1 MAYLTVL
8 AGCLN
13 YQNRIVLS
21 SLTESTYT
29 DRAAS
34 FKRFEGVNFN
44 PADGVETSQVLNLGE
59 GFEPDYLLIT
69 DAAYYVQQRWYVMES
84 SRNLSGQY
92 SLRLRRD
99 VLADFYPEIGRSYLK
114 IERGWCPAAS
124 TLIFNPEGNSFSQIK
139 TGEIPIKDYTKSRWY
154 VGYLA
159 GNAFEGG
166 NISITIDDSTK
177 REYDESYENID
188 AAKSAYP
195 GSDETAAGASNLLQE
210 YEIRQLNIP
219 LYDVVPV
226 QTPPPKTSRHTYSV
240 NIGSYSSTYKT
251 GEGFRPDYQIIPSII
266 ASNSFDI
273 LNGTLSAAFDAE
285 DLKKAFLDDMLALTK
300 TPKVNYEKT
309 AKSNGKV
316 IRVGSGNYEYYQL
329 NVYEISLQNGEAKTS
344 RDRGGHE
351 YINGV
356 LAGVPYVQET
366 TYDQVLEQ
374 IPGFEYSFA
383 YTAKIVKA
391 VWTQISAPANIE
403 IQNQVVKAG
412 DAPYYVFAIPRDVL
426 NVQHPDKNDP
436 SKNITENLVDTSL
449 ADDLVYSM
457 TRQLG
462 EKIYDMQALPYFPGG
477 HDLEL
482 ETGGVS
488 LPNTDYYTDVTVGE
502 RHTIICWLP
511 SISCDKGAIT
521 SGIDALSDIKLDNE
535 TRFVRLASPNYA
547 SLYDFSVAKNRG
559 VTGWAITMTVRPYQ
573 PYIHV
578 APIWG
583 GMYSPM
589 YQYDPKGLILGGN
602 YSVDI
607 VSSAWTSYEI
617 ANKNYQLI
625 FDRNVQTLD
634 LQQSIERNRD
644 VRDMISGF
652 VNAGFA
658 AAGSYASGG
667 AKGAVISAAKSA
679 GGLISSALSMQE
691 AEQLRQNARDSM
703 MDMQSYNLG
712 NIRARPDT
720 LTKVSSINSQNK
732 GWPVAEIYTA
742 PQNEVD
748 AYIALRKYA
757 GMTVG
762 VIGRLNEYL
771 RENPYKYRYIRAQVL
786 RLRAEVDTHM
796 AQVINAE
803 LSGGCYFYNE
813 GGEE

>member
-21 SLTESTYT
+21 SITESTYT
-29 DRAAS
+29 QRAAS

-124 TLIFNPEGNSFSQIK
+124 TLIFNPEGNSFSQLK
-139 TGEIPIKDYTKSRWY
+139 TGEIPIKDYTQSRWY

-159 GNAFEGG
+159 GNAFDSGD
-166 NISITIDDSTK
+166 ISITIDDSTK
-177 REYDESYENID
+177 REYDESYANIAD
-188 AAKSAYP
+188 AISQYP
-195 GSDETAAGASNLLQE
+195 GSATDATGSSNMLQE
-210 YEIRQLNIP
+210 YDIRQLKVP
-219 LYDVVPV
+219 LYDVIPTIEPPV
-226 QTPPPKTSRHTYSV
+226 LTSRRTYSV
-240 NIGSYSSTYKT
+240 NVGAYYSTSEIRN
-251 GEGFRPDYQIIPSII
+251 GARPAYQIIPSVVE
-266 ASNSFDI
+266 SNAFEI
-273 LNGTLSAAFDAE
+273 LNGTLSSAFHAD
-285 DLKKAFLDDMLALTK
+285 DVKKSLLQDMLTETK
-300 TPKVNYEKT
+300 TASEEYSKT
-309 AKSNGKV
+309 VKSGGKV
-316 IRVGSGNYEYYQL
+316 IRVGSEPYAFYQL
-329 NVYEISLQNGEAKTS
+329 NVYEVSETSKESDMAREGEGYK
-344 RDRGGHE
+344 

-356 LAGVPYVQET
+356 LDGVPYVRKNQYGAAST
-366 TYDQVLEQ
+366 FT
-374 IPGFEYSFA
+374 YSFTYKA
-383 YTAKIVKA
+383 RMVKA
-391 VWTQISAPANIE
+391 VWKLISKPRTIS
-403 IQNQVVKAG
+403 ISNQVVKAG

-426 NVQHPDKNDP
+426 NVQYPD
-436 SKNITENLVDTSL
+436 TTGTLVDTSL

-457 TRQLG
+457 IRQLG
-462 EKIYDMQALPYFPGG
+462 EKIYDVQALPYFPGG

-482 ETGGVS
+482 ETGGLY
-488 LPNTDYYTDVTVGE
+488 LPNTDYYTDVRSGNK
-502 RHTIICWLP
+502 HTIICWLP

-521 SGIDALSDIKLDNE
+521 GGIDAWEDIKLDNE
-535 TRFVRLASPNYA
+535 TRLIRLASPNYA

-644 VRDMISGF
+644 IRDMVSGL
-652 VNAGFA
+652 VNAGMA
-658 AAGSYASGG
+658 TAGSYASGG

-712 NIRARPDT
+712 NVRARPDT
-720 LTKVSSINSQNK
+720 LTKVSSINNQNK

-786 RLRAEVDTHM
+786 RLSAEVDTHM

-813 GGEE
+813 GGEK

>member
-13 YQNRIVLS
+13 YQNRIVIS
-21 SLTESTYT
+21 SLTERTYT
-29 DRAAS
+29 QRAAS

-59 GFEPDYLLIT
+59 EFEPDYLLIT

-124 TLIFNPEGNSFSQIK
+124 TLIFNPEGNRFSQLK

-159 GNAFEGG
+159 GNAFDDG

-177 REYDESYENID
+177 REYDESYTSIAEAISN
-188 AAKSAYP
+188 YP
-195 GSDETAAGASNLLQE
+195 GSAIDATGSSNMLQE
-210 YEIRQLNIP
+210 YDIRQLKVP
-219 LYDVVPV
+219 LYDVIPTIDPPV
-226 QTPPPKTSRHTYSV
+226 LTSRRTYSV
-240 NIGSYSSTYKT
+240 NVGAYYSTSEV
-251 GEGFRPDYQIIPSII
+251 GNGVRPAYQIIPSVIE
-266 ASNSFDI
+266 SNAFEI
-273 LNGTLSAAFDAE
+273 LNGTLSSAFHAD
-285 DLKKAFLDDMLALTK
+285 DVKKSLFQDMLRETG
-300 TPKVNYEKT
+300 TTSEQYSTTV
-309 AKSNGKV
+309 KSGGKV
-316 IRVGSGNYEYYQL
+316 IRVGSDPYKFYRL
-329 NVYEISLQNGEAKTS
+329 NVYEVSETSKESDMTKEGEGYK
-344 RDRGGHE
+344 

-356 LAGVPYVQET
+356 LDGVPYVRKNQYGAAST
-366 TYDQVLEQ
+366 FT
-374 IPGFEYSFA
+374 YSFTYNA
-383 YTAKIVKA
+383 RMVKA
-391 VWTQISAPANIE
+391 VWKLISNPGTIS
-403 IQNQVVKAG
+403 ISNQVVKAG

-426 NVQHPDKNDP
+426 DVQYPDTTGK
-436 SKNITENLVDTSL
+436 LVDTSL

-457 TRQLG
+457 IRQLG
-462 EKIYDMQALPYFPGG
+462 EKIYDVQALPYFPGG

-482 ETGGVS
+482 ETGGIY
-488 LPNTDYYTDVTVGE
+488 LPNTDYYTDVRAGDK
-502 RHTIICWLP
+502 HTIICWLP

-521 SGIDALSDIKLDNE
+521 GGIDAWDDIKLDNE
-535 TRFVRLASPNYA
+535 TRLVRLASPNYA
-547 SLYDFSVAKNRG
+547 SLYDFSVAKNGG

-602 YSVDI
+602 HSVDI

-720 LTKVSSINSQNK
+720 LTKVSSINRQNK

-786 RLRAEVDTHM
+786 RLNAEVDTHM

>member
-13 YQNRIVLS
+13 YQNRIVLYS
-21 SLTESTYT
+21 ITESTYIQ
-29 DRAAS
+29 RAAS

-69 DAAYYVQQRWYVMES
+69 DAAYYVQQRWFVMES
-84 SRNLSGQY
+84 SRNLFGQY
-92 SLRLRRD
+92 NLRLRRD
-99 VLADFYPEIGRSYLK
+99 VLADFYPEIERSYLK

-159 GNAFEGG
+159 GNAFDSGD
-166 NISITIDDSTK
+166 ISITIEDSTK
-177 REYDESYENID
+177 REYDESYTSIAEAISKYPGSAIN
-188 AAKSAYP
+188 AAKS
-195 GSDETAAGASNLLQE
+195 SIMMKE
-210 YEIRQLNIP
+210 YDIRQLKVP
-219 LYDVVPV
+219 LYDVIPTIEPPV
-226 QTPPPKTSRHTYSV
+226 LTSRRTYSV
-240 NIGSYSSTYKT
+240 NVGAHYSTSEIGN
-251 GEGFRPDYQIIPSII
+251 GARPAYQIIPSVIK
-266 ASNSFDI
+266 SNAFEI
-273 LNGTLSAAFDAE
+273 LNGTLSAVFHAD
-285 DLKKAFLDDMLALTK
+285 DVKKSLLQDMLRETG
-300 TPKVNYEKT
+300 TTSEQYSTTV
-309 AKSNGKV
+309 KSGGKV
-316 IRVGSGNYEYYQL
+316 IRVGSDPYEFYQL
-329 NVYEISLQNGEAKTS
+329 NVYEVSEASKES
-344 RDRGGHE
+344 DMKREGKGYK
-351 YINGV
+351 YING
-356 LAGVPYVQET
+356 LLDGVPYVRKNQYGAAST
-366 TYDQVLEQ
+366 FT
-374 IPGFEYSFA
+374 YSFTYNA
-383 YTAKIVKA
+383 RMVKA
-391 VWTQISAPANIE
+391 VWNLISDPGTIS
-403 IQNQVVKAG
+403 ISNQVVKTG
-412 DAPYYVFAIPRDVL
+412 DAPYYVFAIPRDAL
-426 NVQHPDKNDP
+426 NVQYPD
-436 SKNITENLVDTSL
+436 TTGTLVDTSL

-457 TRQLG
+457 IRQLG
-462 EKIYDMQALPYFPGG
+462 EKIYDVQALPYFPGG

-482 ETGGVS
+482 ESGGLF
-488 LPNTDYYTDVTVGE
+488 LPNTDYYTDVRAGNK
-502 RHTIICWLP
+502 HTIICWLP

-521 SGIDALSDIKLDNE
+521 GGIDAWDDIKLDNE
-535 TRFVRLASPNYA
+535 TRLVRLASPNYA
-547 SLYDFSVAKNRG
+547 SLYDFSVAKNGG

-583 GMYSPM
+583 GLYSPM

-644 VRDMISGF
+644 IRDMVSGL
-652 VNAGFA
+652 VNAGMA
-658 AAGSYASGG
+658 TAGSYASGG

-720 LTKVSSINSQNK
+720 LTKVSSINKQNK

-803 LSGGCYFYNE
+803 LSSGCYFYKE

>member
-21 SLTESTYT
+21 SITESTYT
-29 DRAAS
+29 LRAAS

-69 DAAYYVQQRWYVMES
+69 DAAYYVQQRWFVMES
-84 SRNLSGQY
+84 GRNLSGQY

-124 TLIFNPEGNSFSQIK
+124 TLIFNPEGNSFSQLK

-159 GNAFEGG
+159 GNAFDSGD
-166 NISITIDDSTK
+166 ISITIEDSTK
-177 REYDESYENID
+177 REYEESYTSIAEAIS
-188 AAKSAYP
+188 KYP
-195 GSDETAAGASNLLQE
+195 GSAIDATGSANMLQE
-210 YEIRQLNIP
+210 YDIRQLKVP
-219 LYDVVPV
+219 LYDVIPTIEPPV
-226 QTPPPKTSRHTYSV
+226 LTSRRTYSV
-240 NIGSYSSTYKT
+240 NVGEYYSTYEV
-251 GEGFRPDYQIIPSII
+251 GDGARPAYQIIPSVIE
-266 ASNSFDI
+266 SNAFEI
-273 LNGTLSAAFDAE
+273 LNGTLSSAFHAD
-285 DLKKAFLDDMLALTK
+285 DVKKSLLQDMLRETGTTSAQYST
-300 TPKVNYEKT
+300 TV
-309 AKSNGKV
+309 KSGGKV
-316 IRVGSGNYEYYQL
+316 IRVGSEPYAFYQL
-329 NVYEISLQNGEAKTS
+329 NVYEVSETSKESDMAREGEGYK
-344 RDRGGHE
+344 

-356 LAGVPYVQET
+356 LDGVPDVRKNQYGAAST
-366 TYDQVLEQ
+366 FT
-374 IPGFEYSFA
+374 YSFTYKA
-383 YTAKIVKA
+383 RMVKA
-391 VWTQISAPANIE
+391 VWKLISKPGTIS
-403 IQNQVVKAG
+403 ISNQVVKAG

-426 NVQHPDKNDP
+426 NVQYPD
-436 SKNITENLVDTSL
+436 TTGTLVDTSL

-457 TRQLG
+457 IRQLG
-462 EKIYDMQALPYFPGG
+462 EKIYDVQALPYFPGG

-482 ETGGVS
+482 ETGGLF
-488 LPNTDYYTDVTVGE
+488 LPNTDYYTDVRAGDK
-502 RHTIICWLP
+502 HTIICWLP

-521 SGIDALSDIKLDNE
+521 GGIDAWDDIKLDNE
-535 TRFVRLASPNYA
+535 TRLVRLASPNYA
-547 SLYDFSVAKNRG
+547 SLYDFSVAKNAG

-625 FDRNVQTLD
+625 FDRNVHTLD

-644 VRDMISGF
+644 IRDMVSGL
-652 VNAGFA
+652 VNAGMA
-658 AAGSYASGG
+658 TAGSYASGG

-720 LTKVSSINSQNK
+720 LTKVSSINRQNK

-786 RLRAEVDTHM
+786 RLSAEVDTHM

>member
-13 YQNRIVLS
+13 YQNRIVLPS
-21 SLTESTYT
+21 ITESTYT
-29 DRAAS
+29 QRAAS

-44 PADGVETSQVLNLGE
+44 PADGVETSQILNLGE

-69 DAAYYVQQRWYVMES
+69 DAAYYVQQRWFVMES
-84 SRNLSGQY
+84 SRNLFGQY
-92 SLRLRRD
+92 NLRLRRD

-124 TLIFNPEGNSFSQIK
+124 TLIFNPEGNSFSQLK
-139 TGEIPIKDYTKSRWY
+139 TGEIPIKDYTQSRWY

-166 NISITIDDSTK
+166 DISITIDDSTK
-177 REYDESYENID
+177 REYDESYENI
-188 AAKSAYP
+188 AQAMAQYP
-195 GSDETAAGASNLLQE
+195 GSAIDAAGSKNMMQE
-210 YEIRQLNIP
+210 YDIRQLNVP
-219 LYDVVPV
+219 LYDIIPTIAPPV
-226 QTPPPKTSRHTYSV
+226 LTSRRTYSV
-240 NIGSYSSTYKT
+240 NVGAYSSTSKI
-251 GEGFRPDYQIIPSII
+251 GNGARPAYQIIPSVIE
-266 ASNSFDI
+266 SNAFDI
-273 LNGTLSAAFDAE
+273 LNGTLSSAFHTD
-285 DLKKAFLDDMLALTK
+285 DVKKSLLQDMLRKIGTTSAQYSK
-300 TPKVNYEKT
+300 TV
-309 AKSNGKV
+309 KSGGKV
-316 IRVGSGNYEYYQL
+316 IRVGSDPYEFYQL
-329 NVYEISLQNGEAKTS
+329 NVYEVSETSGESDMVIEGEGYK
-344 RDRGGHE
+344 
-351 YINGV
+351 YVNGV
-356 LAGVPYVQET
+356 LDEVSEVRKNQYGAAST
-366 TYDQVLEQ
+366 FT
-374 IPGFEYSFA
+374 YSFT
-383 YTAKIVKA
+383 YNVRMVKA
-391 VWTQISAPANIE
+391 VWNLISKAGTVTIK
-403 IQNQVVKAG
+403 NQVVKAG

-426 NVQHPDKNDP
+426 QVQYPE
-436 SKNITENLVDTSL
+436 TTGTLVDTSL

-457 TRQLG
+457 IRQLG
-462 EKIYDMQALPYFPGG
+462 EKIYDVQALPYFPGG

-482 ETGGVS
+482 ETGGLR
-488 LPNTDYYTDVTVGE
+488 LPNTDYYTDVRAGDK
-502 RHTIICWLP
+502 HTIICWIP
-511 SISCDKGAIT
+511 SISCDKGAMT
-521 SGIDALSDIKLDNE
+521 GGIDAWDDIKLDNE
-535 TRFVRLASPNYA
+535 TRLVRLASPNYA
-547 SLYDFSVAKNRG
+547 SLYDFSIAKNAG

-644 VRDMISGF
+644 IRDMVSGL

-658 AAGSYASGG
+658 TAGAYASGG

-720 LTKVSSINSQNK
+720 LTKVSSINRQNK

-786 RLRAEVDTHM
+786 RLSAEVDTHM

>member
-21 SLTESTYT
+21 SITESTYT
-29 DRAAS
+29 QRAAS

-69 DAAYYVQQRWYVMES
+69 DAAYYVQQRWFVMES

-124 TLIFNPEGNSFSQIK
+124 TLIFNPEGNSFSQLK
-139 TGEIPIKDYTKSRWY
+139 TGEIPIKDYTQSRWY

-159 GNAFEGG
+159 GNAFDNGD
-166 NISITIDDSTK
+166 ISITISDSTK
-177 REYDESYENID
+177 REYDESYEDIK
-188 AAKSAYP
+188 AAILEYP
-195 GSDETAAGASNLLQE
+195 GSATDAAGSSNMMQD
-210 YEIRQLNIP
+210 YEISSIKIP
-219 LYDVVPV
+219 LYDVVPSI
-226 QTPPPKTSRHTYSV
+226 QPPDITTRRTYSV
-240 NIGSYSSTYKT
+240 NVGEYSSTSESGR
-251 GEGFRPDYQIIPSII
+251 GERPDYQIIPSVIE
-266 ASNSFDI
+266 SNAFEI
-273 LNGTLSAAFDAE
+273 LNGTLSSSFNDE
-285 DLKKAFLDDMLALTK
+285 DVKNALKEDILRETETSSIEYTK
-300 TPKVNYEKT
+300 TS
-309 AKSNGKV
+309 KSNGKV
-316 IRVGSGNYEYYQL
+316 VRVGSEAAGYAYYQL
-329 NVYEISLQNGEAKTS
+329 NVYEVPRKSGEPEMK
-344 RDRGGHE
+344 RQGDGYK
-351 YINGV
+351 YIN
-356 LAGVPYVQET
+356 
-366 TYDQVLEQ
+366 QVLDG
-374 IPGFEYSFA
+374 ISYVRKNPYGSSGGFTYTFA
-383 YTAKIVKA
+383 YNAKMVKA
-391 VWTQISAPANIE
+391 VWNQISPPATIK
-403 IQNQVVKAG
+403 ISTQVVKAG

-426 NVQHPDKNDP
+426 NVQLPGVKKP
-436 SKNITENLVDTSL
+436 ETLVDTSL

-457 TRQLG
+457 IRQLG

-583 GMYSPM
+583 GMYSPI
-589 YQYDPKGLILGGN
+589 YQYDPKGLILSGN

-644 VRDMISGF
+644 IRDMVSGL
-652 VNAGFA
+652 VNAGMS

-667 AKGAVISAAKSA
+667 AKGAAISAAKSA

-720 LTKVSSINSQNK
+720 LTKVSSINRQNK

>member
-21 SLTESTYT
+21 SITESTYT
-29 DRAAS
+29 LRAAS

-69 DAAYYVQQRWYVMES
+69 DAAYYVQQRWFVMES
-84 SRNLSGQY
+84 RRNLSGQY

-124 TLIFNPEGNSFSQIK
+124 TLIFNPEGNSFSQLK

-159 GNAFEGG
+159 GNAFDSGD
-166 NISITIDDSTK
+166 ISITVDDSTK
-177 REYDESYENID
+177 REYDESYTSIAEAIS
-188 AAKSAYP
+188 KYP
-195 GSDETAAGASNLLQE
+195 GSAIDATGSANMLQE
-210 YEIRQLNIP
+210 YDIRQLKVP
-219 LYDVVPV
+219 LYDVIPTIEPPV
-226 QTPPPKTSRHTYSV
+226 LTSRRTYSV
-240 NIGSYSSTYKT
+240 NVGAYYSTYEV
-251 GEGFRPDYQIIPSII
+251 GDGARPAYQIIPSVIE
-266 ASNSFDI
+266 SNAFEI
-273 LNGTLSAAFDAE
+273 LNGTLSSAFHAD
-285 DLKKAFLDDMLALTK
+285 DVKKSLLQDMLRETGTTSAQYST
-300 TPKVNYEKT
+300 TV
-309 AKSNGKV
+309 KSGGKV
-316 IRVGSGNYEYYQL
+316 IRVGSEPYDFYQL
-329 NVYEISLQNGEAKTS
+329 NVYEVSETSKESDMAREGEGYK
-344 RDRGGHE
+344 

-356 LAGVPYVQET
+356 LDGVPYVRKNQYGAAST
-366 TYDQVLEQ
+366 FT
-374 IPGFEYSFA
+374 YSFTYKA
-383 YTAKIVKA
+383 RMVKA
-391 VWTQISAPANIE
+391 VWKLISKPGTIS
-403 IQNQVVKAG
+403 ISNQVVKAG

-426 NVQHPDKNDP
+426 NVQYPDTTGK
-436 SKNITENLVDTSL
+436 IVDTSL
-449 ADDLVYSM
+449 SDDLVYSM
-457 TRQLG
+457 IRQLG
-462 EKIYDMQALPYFPGG
+462 EKIYDVQALPYFPGG

-482 ETGGVS
+482 ETGGLY
-488 LPNTDYYTDVTVGE
+488 LPNTDYYTDVRAGGK
-502 RHTIICWLP
+502 HTIICWLP
-511 SISCDKGAIT
+511 SISCDKVAIT
-521 SGIDALSDIKLDNE
+521 GGIDAWEDIKLDNE
-535 TRFVRLASPNYA
+535 TRLVRLASPNYA
-547 SLYDFSVAKNRG
+547 SLYDFSVAKNAG

-644 VRDMISGF
+644 VRDMVSGL
-652 VNAGFA
+652 VNAGFS

-691 AEQLRQNARDSM
+691 SEQLRQNARDSM

-720 LTKVSSINSQNK
+720 LTKVSSINRQNK

-786 RLRAEVDTHM
+786 RLSAEVDTHM

>member
-29 DRAAS
+29 QRAAS
-34 FKRFEGVNFN
+34 FKRFEGINFN

-124 TLIFNPEGNSFSQIK
+124 TLIFNPEENRFSQLK

-159 GNAFEGG
+159 GNAFDNGD
-166 NISITIDDSTK
+166 ITISVDDSSK
-177 REYDESYENID
+177 RAYDESYSSID
-188 AAKSAYP
+188 EAMKAYP
-195 GSDETAAGASNLLQE
+195 GSATSSDSAEEMTRDYVIGELGIPVGSPSTETLRRTYRIKNGE
-210 YEIRQLNIP
+210 YSVDSTSDSGIRP
-219 LYDVVPV
+219 LYRF
-226 QTPPPKTSRHTYSV
+226 KTAEIASQGYSE
-240 NIGSYSSTYKT
+240 IGSQMADMFVADAVK
-251 GEGFRPDYQIIPSII
+251 
-266 ASNSFDI
+266 
-273 LNGTLSAAFDAE
+273 SALQSDV
-285 DLKKAFLDDMLALTK
+285 LRLTDTSK
-300 TPKVNYEKT
+300 DQFSRI
-309 AKSNGKV
+309 AKSGGKIV
-316 IRVGSGNYEYYQL
+316 RVGSEPYEYYEL
-329 NVYEISLQNGEAKTS
+329 NTYPTTFYNPTGDFDPAIMDSAETGYTYVNSILSGIDGLEKNPDGAASGFTYTFSFQAIKVKCVWKKIGTS
-344 RDRGGHE
+344 G
-351 YINGV
+351 
-356 LAGVPYVQET
+356 
-366 TYDQVLEQ
+366 
-374 IPGFEYSFA
+374 
-383 YTAKIVKA
+383 
-391 VWTQISAPANIE
+391 NIE
-403 IQNQVVKAG
+403 IKNQVVKAA

-426 NVQHPDKNDP
+426 SVQYPD
-436 SKNITENLVDTSL
+436 TTGTLVDTSL

-457 TRQLG
+457 IRQLG
-462 EKIYDMQALPYFPGG
+462 EKIYDVQALPYFPGG

-482 ETGGVS
+482 EGGGLR
-488 LPNTDYYTDVTVGE
+488 LPNTDYYTDVRAGGK
-502 RHTIICWLP
+502 HTIICWLP
-511 SISCDKGAIT
+511 SISCDKDAIT
-521 SGIDALSDIKLDNE
+521 GGIDAWSDKKLDNE
-535 TRFVRLASPNYA
+535 TRFVRIASPNYA
-547 SLYDFSVAKNRG
+547 SMYDFSISKNGGVA
-559 VTGWAITMTVRPYQ
+559 GWHITMTVRPYQ

-583 GMYSPM
+583 GLYSPM
-589 YQYDPKGLILGGN
+589 YQNDPKGLILGGN

-634 LQQSIERNRD
+634 LQQSIERKQD
-644 VRDMISGF
+644 VRDMVSGLI
-652 VNAGFA
+652 NAGFA
-658 AAGSYASGG
+658 AAGSYATGG
-667 AKGAVISAAKSA
+667 AGGALLSAAKSSV
-679 GGLISSALSMQE
+679 GLIGSALSMQE
-691 AEQLRQNARDSM
+691 SEQLRQNARDSM

-720 LTKVSSINSQNK
+720 LTKVSSINKQNK

-786 RLRAEVDTHM
+786 RLNAEVDTHM

>member
-21 SLTESTYT
+21 SITESTYT
-29 DRAAS
+29 QRAAS

-69 DAAYYVQQRWYVMES
+69 DAAYYVQQRWFVMES

-92 SLRLRRD
+92 SLQLRRD

-114 IERGWCPAAS
+114 LERGWCPAAS

-139 TGEIPIKDYTKSRWY
+139 TGEIPIKDYTQSRWY

-159 GNAFEGG
+159 GNAFDNGD
-166 NISITIDDSTK
+166 ISITISDSTK
-177 REYDESYENID
+177 REYDESYEDIK
-188 AAKSAYP
+188 AAISEYP
-195 GSDETAAGASNLLQE
+195 GSATDAAGSSNMMQD
-210 YEIRQLNIP
+210 YEISIIKIP
-219 LYDVVPV
+219 LYDVVPSI
-226 QTPPPKTSRHTYSV
+226 QPPDITTRRTYSV
-240 NIGSYSSTYKT
+240 NVGGYSSASESGR
-251 GEGFRPDYQIIPSII
+251 GERPDYQIIPSVIG
-266 ASNSFDI
+266 SNAFEI
-273 LNGTLSAAFDAE
+273 LNGTLSSSFNEE
-285 DLKKAFLDDMLALTK
+285 DVKNALKEDILRETETSSIEYTK
-300 TPKVNYEKT
+300 TS
-309 AKSNGKV
+309 KSNGKV
-316 IRVGSGNYEYYQL
+316 VRVGSEAAGYAYYQL
-329 NVYEISLQNGEAKTS
+329 NVYEVPRKSGEPEMK
-344 RDRGGHE
+344 RQGDGYK
-351 YINGV
+351 YIN
-356 LAGVPYVQET
+356 
-366 TYDQVLEQ
+366 QVLDG
-374 IPGFEYSFA
+374 ISYVRKNPYGSSGGFTYTFA
-383 YTAKIVKA
+383 YNAKMVKA
-391 VWTQISAPANIE
+391 VWNQISPPATIK
-403 IQNQVVKAG
+403 ISTQVVKAG

-426 NVQHPDKNDP
+426 NVQHPDVKNP
-436 SKNITENLVDTSL
+436 ETLVDTSL

-457 TRQLG
+457 IRQLG
-462 EKIYDMQALPYFPGG
+462 EKIYDVQALPYFPGG

-488 LPNTDYYTDVTVGE
+488 LPNTDYYTDVTVGD
-502 RHTIICWLP
+502 RHTIICWIP

-644 VRDMISGF
+644 IRDMVSGL
-652 VNAGFA
+652 VNAGMA
-658 AAGSYASGG
+658 TAGSYASGG

-720 LTKVSSINSQNK
+720 LTKVSSINRQNK

-786 RLRAEVDTHM
+786 RLSAEVDTHM

>member
-21 SLTESTYT
+21 SITESTYT
-29 DRAAS
+29 QRAAS

-44 PADGVETSQVLNLGE
+44 PADGVETSQILNLGE

-69 DAAYYVQQRWYVMES
+69 DAAYYVQQRWFVMES

-92 SLRLRRD
+92 SLQLRRD

-139 TGEIPIKDYTKSRWY
+139 TGEIPIKDYTQSRWY

-159 GNAFEGG
+159 GNAFDNGD
-166 NISITIDDSTK
+166 ISITISDSTK
-177 REYDESYENID
+177 REYDESYEDIK
-188 AAKSAYP
+188 AAISEYP
-195 GSDETAAGASNLLQE
+195 GSATDAAGSSNMMQD
-210 YEIRQLNIP
+210 YEISIIKIP
-219 LYDVVPV
+219 LYDVVPSI
-226 QTPPPKTSRHTYSV
+226 QPPDITTRRTYSV
-240 NIGSYSSTYKT
+240 NVGGYSSASESGR
-251 GEGFRPDYQIIPSII
+251 GERPDYQIIPSVIK
-266 ASNSFDI
+266 SNAFEI
-273 LNGTLSAAFDAE
+273 LNGTLSSSFNEE
-285 DLKKAFLDDMLALTK
+285 DVKNALKEDILRETETSSIEYTK
-300 TPKVNYEKT
+300 TS
-309 AKSNGKV
+309 KSNGKV
-316 IRVGSGNYEYYQL
+316 VRVGSEAGGYAYYQL
-329 NVYEISLQNGEAKTS
+329 NVYEVPRKSGEPEMK
-344 RDRGGHE
+344 RQGDGYK
-351 YINGV
+351 YIN
-356 LAGVPYVQET
+356 
-366 TYDQVLEQ
+366 QVLDG
-374 IPGFEYSFA
+374 ISYVRKNPYGSSGGFTYTFA
-383 YTAKIVKA
+383 YNAKMVKA
-391 VWTQISAPANIE
+391 VWNQISPPETIK
-403 IQNQVVKAG
+403 ISTQVVKAG

-426 NVQHPDKNDP
+426 NVQHPDVKNP
-436 SKNITENLVDTSL
+436 ETLVDTSL

-457 TRQLG
+457 IRQLG
-462 EKIYDMQALPYFPGG
+462 EKIYDVQALPYFPGG

-482 ETGGVS
+482 ETGG
-488 LPNTDYYTDVTVGE
+488 LFIPNADYYTDVKVGDK
-502 RHTIICWLP
+502 HTIIFWIP

-634 LQQSIERNRD
+634 LQHSIERNRD
-644 VRDMISGF
+644 IRDMVSGL
-652 VNAGFA
+652 VNAGMA
-658 AAGSYASGG
+658 TAGSYASGG

-679 GGLISSALSMQE
+679 GGLINSALSMRE

-720 LTKVSSINSQNK
+720 LTKVSSINRQNK

-786 RLRAEVDTHM
+786 RLSAEVDTHM

>member
-21 SLTESTYT
+21 SITESTYT
-29 DRAAS
+29 QRAAS

-69 DAAYYVQQRWYVMES
+69 DAAYYVQQRWFVIES

-124 TLIFNPEGNSFSQIK
+124 TLIFNPEGNSFSQLK
-139 TGEIPIKDYTKSRWY
+139 TGEIPIKDYTQSRWY

-159 GNAFEGG
+159 GNAFDNGD
-166 NISITIDDSTK
+166 ITISVDDSSK
-177 REYDESYENID
+177 RAYDESYSSID
-188 AAKSAYP
+188 EAMKAYP
-195 GSDETAAGASNLLQE
+195 GSATSSDSAEEMTRDYVIGELGIPVGYPSTETLRRTYRIKNGE
-210 YEIRQLNIP
+210 YSVDSTSCSGIRP
-219 LYDVVPV
+219 LYRF
-226 QTPPPKTSRHTYSV
+226 KTAEIASQGYSE
-240 NIGSYSSTYKT
+240 IGSQMADMFGADAVKSALQSDVLRFT
-251 GEGFRPDYQIIPSII
+251 G
-266 ASNSFDI
+266 
-273 LNGTLSAAFDAE
+273 T
-285 DLKKAFLDDMLALTK
+285 TK
-300 TPKVNYEKT
+300 DQFSRI
-309 AKSNGKV
+309 AKSGGKIV
-316 IRVGSGNYEYYQL
+316 RVGSEPYEYYEL
-329 NVYEISLQNGEAKTS
+329 NTYPTTFYNPTGAFDPAIMDSAETGYTYVNSILSGIDGLEKNPEGAASGFTYTFSFQAIKVKCVWNKIGTS
-344 RDRGGHE
+344 G
-351 YINGV
+351 
-356 LAGVPYVQET
+356 
-366 TYDQVLEQ
+366 
-374 IPGFEYSFA
+374 
-383 YTAKIVKA
+383 
-391 VWTQISAPANIE
+391 NIE
-403 IQNQVVKAG
+403 IKNQVVKAA

-426 NVQHPDKNDP
+426 SVQYPD
-436 SKNITENLVDTSL
+436 TTGTLVDTSL

-457 TRQLG
+457 IRQLG
-462 EKIYDMQALPYFPGG
+462 EKIYDVQALPYFPGG

-482 ETGGVS
+482 EGGGLR
-488 LPNTDYYTDVTVGE
+488 LPNTDYYTDVRAGGK
-502 RHTIICWLP
+502 HTIICWLP
-511 SISCDKGAIT
+511 SISCDKDAIT
-521 SGIDALSDIKLDNE
+521 GGIDAWNDKKLDNE
-535 TRFVRLASPNYA
+535 TRIVRIASPNYA
-547 SLYDFSVAKNRG
+547 SMYDFSISKNGGVA
-559 VTGWAITMTVRPYQ
+559 GWHITMTVRPYQ

-583 GMYSPM
+583 GLYSPM
-589 YQYDPKGLILGGN
+589 YQNDPKGLILGGN

-634 LQQSIERNRD
+634 LQQSIERKQD
-644 VRDMISGF
+644 VRDMVSGLI
-652 VNAGFA
+652 NAGFA
-658 AAGSYASGG
+658 AAGSYATGG
-667 AKGAVISAAKSA
+667 AGGALLSAAKSSV
-679 GGLISSALSMQE
+679 GLIGSALSRQE
-691 AEQLRQNARDSM
+691 SEQLRQNARDSM

-720 LTKVSSINSQNK
+720 LTKVSSINRQNK

-786 RLRAEVDTHM
+786 RLSAEVDTHM

>member
-21 SLTESTYT
+21 SITESTYT
-29 DRAAS
+29 LRAAS

-69 DAAYYVQQRWYVMES
+69 DAAYYVQQRWFVMES

-99 VLADFYPEIGRSYLK
+99 VLADFSPEIRRSYLK

-124 TLIFNPEGNSFSQIK
+124 TLIFNPEGNSFSQLK

-159 GNAFEGG
+159 GNAFDSGD
-166 NISITIDDSTK
+166 ISIKIDDSTK
-177 REYDESYENID
+177 REYDESYTSIAEAIS
-188 AAKSAYP
+188 KYP
-195 GSDETAAGASNLLQE
+195 GSAIDATGSANILQE
-210 YEIRQLNIP
+210 YDIRQLKVP
-219 LYDVVPV
+219 LYDVIPTIEPPV
-226 QTPPPKTSRHTYSV
+226 LTSRRTYSV
-240 NIGSYSSTYKT
+240 NVGAYYSTYEV
-251 GEGFRPDYQIIPSII
+251 GYGARPAYQIIPSVIE
-266 ASNSFDI
+266 SNAFEI
-273 LNGTLSAAFDAE
+273 LNGTLSSAFHAD
-285 DLKKAFLDDMLALTK
+285 DVKKSLLQDMLRETGTTSAQYST
-300 TPKVNYEKT
+300 T
-309 AKSNGKV
+309 AKSGGTV
-316 IRVGSGNYEYYQL
+316 IRVGSDPYEFYQL
-329 NVYEISLQNGEAKTS
+329 NVYEVSETSKESDMARNGEGYK
-344 RDRGGHE
+344 

-356 LAGVPYVQET
+356 LDGVPYVRQNQYGAAST
-366 TYDQVLEQ
+366 FT
-374 IPGFEYSFA
+374 YSFTYNA
-383 YTAKIVKA
+383 RIVKA
-391 VWTQISAPANIE
+391 VWNLISNPGTIS
-403 IQNQVVKAG
+403 ISNQVVKAG

-426 NVQHPDKNDP
+426 NVQYPDTTGK
-436 SKNITENLVDTSL
+436 IVDTSL
-449 ADDLVYSM
+449 SDDLVYSM
-457 TRQLG
+457 IRQLG
-462 EKIYDMQALPYFPGG
+462 EKIYDVQALPYFPGG

-482 ETGGVS
+482 ETGGLY
-488 LPNTDYYTDVTVGE
+488 LPNTDYYTDVRAGGK
-502 RHTIICWLP
+502 HTIICWLP
-511 SISCDKGAIT
+511 SISCDKVAIT
-521 SGIDALSDIKLDNE
+521 GGIDAWEDIKLDNE
-535 TRFVRLASPNYA
+535 TRLVRLASPNYA
-547 SLYDFSVAKNRG
+547 SLYDFSVAKNAG

-644 VRDMISGF
+644 VRDMVSGL
-652 VNAGFA
+652 VNAGFS

-691 AEQLRQNARDSM
+691 SEQLRQNARDSM

-720 LTKVSSINSQNK
+720 LTKVSSINRQNK

>member
-29 DRAAS
+29 QRAAS
-34 FKRFEGVNFN
+34 FKRVEGVNFN
-44 PADGVETSQVLNLGE
+44 PGDGVETSQVLNLGE

-69 DAAYYVQQRWYVMES
+69 DAVYYVQQRWYVMES

-124 TLIFNPEGNSFSQIK
+124 TLIFNPEGNSFSQLK
-139 TGEIPIKDYTKSRWY
+139 TGEIPIKDYTQSRWY

-166 NISITIDDSTK
+166 NISITIDDSEK
-177 REYDESYENID
+177 REYDESYTSIAEAISN
-188 AAKSAYP
+188 YP
-195 GSDETAAGASNLLQE
+195 GSAIDATGSSNMLQE
-210 YEIRQLNIP
+210 YDIRQLKVP
-219 LYDVVPV
+219 LYDVIPTIDPPV
-226 QTPPPKTSRHTYSV
+226 LTSRRTYSV
-240 NIGSYSSTYKT
+240 NVGAYYSTSEV
-251 GEGFRPDYQIIPSII
+251 GNGARPAYQIIPSVIE
-266 ASNSFDI
+266 SNAFEI
-273 LNGTLSAAFDAE
+273 LNGTLSSSFHAD
-285 DLKKAFLDDMLALTK
+285 DVKKSLLQDMLRDTG
-300 TPKVNYEKT
+300 TTSEQYSTTV
-309 AKSNGKV
+309 KSGGKV
-316 IRVGSGNYEYYQL
+316 IRVGSDPYEFYQL
-329 NVYEISLQNGEAKTS
+329 NVYEVSETSKESDMTKEGEGYK
-344 RDRGGHE
+344 

-356 LAGVPYVQET
+356 LDGVPYVRKNQYGAAST
-366 TYDQVLEQ
+366 FT
-374 IPGFEYSFA
+374 YSFTYNA
-383 YTAKIVKA
+383 RMVKA
-391 VWTQISAPANIE
+391 VWKLISKPGTIS
-403 IQNQVVKAG
+403 ISNQVVKAG

-426 NVQHPDKNDP
+426 NVQYPD
-436 SKNITENLVDTSL
+436 TTGTLVDTSL

-457 TRQLG
+457 IRQLG
-462 EKIYDMQALPYFPGG
+462 EKIYDVQALPYFPGG

-482 ETGGVS
+482 ETGGLF
-488 LPNTDYYTDVTVGE
+488 LPNTDYYTDVRVGDK
-502 RHTIICWLP
+502 HTIICWLP

-521 SGIDALSDIKLDNE
+521 GGIHAWDDIKLDNE

-547 SLYDFSVAKNRG
+547 SLYDFSVAKNGG

-583 GMYSPM
+583 GLYSPM

-644 VRDMISGF
+644 IRDMVSGF
-652 VNAGFA
+652 VNAGMA
-658 AAGSYASGG
+658 TAGSYVSGG

-720 LTKVSSINSQNK
+720 LTKVSSINKQNK

-786 RLRAEVDTHM
+786 RLNAEVDTHM

>member
-21 SLTESTYT
+21 SITESTYT
-29 DRAAS
+29 QRAAS

-69 DAAYYVQQRWYVMES
+69 DAAYYVQQRWFVMES

-124 TLIFNPEGNSFSQIK
+124 TLIFNPEGNSFSQLK

-159 GNAFEGG
+159 GNAFDNGD
-166 NISITIDDSTK
+166 ITISVDDSSK
-177 REYDESYENID
+177 RAYDESYSSID
-188 AAKSAYP
+188 EAMKAYP
-195 GSDETAAGASNLLQE
+195 GSATSSDSAKEMTRDYVIGELGIPVGYPSTETLRRTYRIKNGE
-210 YEIRQLNIP
+210 YSVDSTIDRGIRP
-219 LYDVVPV
+219 LY
-226 QTPPPKTSRHTYSV
+226 QFKTAEIASQGYSE
-240 NIGSYSSTYKT
+240 IGSQMADM
-251 GEGFRPDYQIIPSII
+251 FV
-266 ASNSFDI
+266 A
-273 LNGTLSAAFDAE
+273 DAV
-285 DLKKAFLDDMLALTK
+285 KFALQSDVLRLTDTTK
-300 TPKVNYEKT
+300 EQFSRV
-309 AKSNGKV
+309 AKSGGKIV
-316 IRVGSGNYEYYQL
+316 RVGSEPYEYYEL
-329 NVYEISLQNGEAKTS
+329 NTYPTTFYNPTGAFDPAIMDSAEAGYTYVNSILSGIDGLEENPDGAASVFTYTFSFQAIKVKCVWNKIGTS
-344 RDRGGHE
+344 G
-351 YINGV
+351 
-356 LAGVPYVQET
+356 
-366 TYDQVLEQ
+366 
-374 IPGFEYSFA
+374 
-383 YTAKIVKA
+383 
-391 VWTQISAPANIE
+391 NID
-403 IQNQVVKAG
+403 IKNQVVKAA

-426 NVQHPDKNDP
+426 SVQYPD
-436 SKNITENLVDTSL
+436 TTGTLVDTSL

-457 TRQLG
+457 IRQLG
-462 EKIYDMQALPYFPGG
+462 EKIYDVQALPYFPGG

-482 ETGGVS
+482 ESGGLR
-488 LPNTDYYTDVTVGE
+488 LPNTDYYTDVRAGGK
-502 RHTIICWLP
+502 HTIICWLP
-511 SISCDKGAIT
+511 SISCDKDAIT
-521 SGIDALSDIKLDNE
+521 GGIDAWHDKKLDNE
-535 TRFVRLASPNYA
+535 TRLVRIASPNYA
-547 SLYDFSVAKNRG
+547 SMYDFSISKNGGVA
-559 VTGWAITMTVRPYQ
+559 GWHITMTVRPYQ

-583 GMYSPM
+583 GLYSPM
-589 YQYDPKGLILGGN
+589 YQNDPKGLILGGN

-634 LQQSIERNRD
+634 LQQSIERKQD
-644 VRDMISGF
+644 VRDMVSGLI
-652 VNAGFA
+652 NAGFA
-658 AAGSYASGG
+658 AAGSYATGG
-667 AKGAVISAAKSA
+667 AGGALLSAAKSSV
-679 GGLISSALSMQE
+679 GLIGSALSMQE
-691 AEQLRQNARDSM
+691 SEQLRQNARDSM

-720 LTKVSSINSQNK
+720 LTKVSSINKQNK

-786 RLRAEVDTHM
+786 RLSAEVDTHM

>member
-21 SLTESTYT
+21 SITESTYT
-29 DRAAS
+29 QRAAS

-44 PADGVETSQVLNLGE
+44 PADGVETSQILNLGE

-69 DAAYYVQQRWYVMES
+69 DAAYYVQQRWFVIES
-84 SRNLSGQY
+84 SRNLFGQY
-92 SLRLRRD
+92 NLRLRRD

-124 TLIFNPEGNSFSQIK
+124 TLIFNPEGNSFSQLK
-139 TGEIPIKDYTKSRWY
+139 TGEIPIKDYTQSRWY

-166 NISITIDDSTK
+166 DISITIDDSTK
-177 REYDESYENID
+177 REYDESYENI
-188 AAKSAYP
+188 AQAMAQYP
-195 GSDETAAGASNLLQE
+195 GSAIDAAGSKNMMQE
-210 YEIRQLNIP
+210 YDIRQLNVP
-219 LYDVVPV
+219 LYDIIPTIAPPV
-226 QTPPPKTSRHTYSV
+226 LTSRRTYSV
-240 NIGSYSSTYKT
+240 NVGAYSSTSKI
-251 GEGFRPDYQIIPSII
+251 GNGARPAYQIIPSVIE
-266 ASNSFDI
+266 SNAFDI
-273 LNGTLSAAFDAE
+273 LNGTLSSAFHTD
-285 DLKKAFLDDMLALTK
+285 DVKKSLLQDMLRKIGTTSAQYSK
-300 TPKVNYEKT
+300 TV
-309 AKSNGKV
+309 KSGGKV
-316 IRVGSGNYEYYQL
+316 IRVGSAPYEFYQL
-329 NVYEISLQNGEAKTS
+329 NVYEVSETSGESDMVIEGEGYK
-344 RDRGGHE
+344 
-351 YINGV
+351 YVNGV
-356 LAGVPYVQET
+356 LDEVSEVRKNQYGAAST
-366 TYDQVLEQ
+366 FT
-374 IPGFEYSFA
+374 YSFT
-383 YTAKIVKA
+383 YNVRMVKA
-391 VWTQISAPANIE
+391 VWNLISKAGTVTIK
-403 IQNQVVKAG
+403 NQVVKAG

-426 NVQHPDKNDP
+426 QVQYPE
-436 SKNITENLVDTSL
+436 TTGTLVDTSL

-457 TRQLG
+457 IRQLG
-462 EKIYDMQALPYFPGG
+462 EKIYDVQALPYFPGG

-482 ETGGVS
+482 ESGGLF
-488 LPNTDYYTDVTVGE
+488 LPNTDYYTDVRAGNK
-502 RHTIICWLP
+502 HTIICWLP

-521 SGIDALSDIKLDNE
+521 GGIDAWDDIKLDNE
-535 TRFVRLASPNYA
+535 TRLVRLASPNYA
-547 SLYDFSVAKNRG
+547 SLYDFSVAKNGG

-583 GMYSPM
+583 GLYSPM

-602 YSVDI
+602 YSVDV

-644 VRDMISGF
+644 IRDMVSGL
-652 VNAGFA
+652 VNAGMA
-658 AAGSYASGG
+658 TAGSYASGG

-720 LTKVSSINSQNK
+720 LTKVSSINRQNK

-748 AYIALRKYA
+748 AYIALRKYT

-762 VIGRLNEYL
+762 VIGRLNEFL

-786 RLRAEVDTHM
+786 RLSAEVDTHM